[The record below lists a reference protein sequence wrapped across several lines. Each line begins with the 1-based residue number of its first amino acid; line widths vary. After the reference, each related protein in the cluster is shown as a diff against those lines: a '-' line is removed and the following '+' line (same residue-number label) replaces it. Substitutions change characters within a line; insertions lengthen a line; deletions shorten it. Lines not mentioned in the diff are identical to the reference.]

1 MRFIYTLVVA
11 LAVSVS
17 ARADD
22 HIVIVFDTSGS
33 MGEHMRT
40 AGKSRMAVAQE
51 ALVEVVGKVPPTTKI
66 GILTFEGWIYDLQTV
81 DRDKITAAIRATRP
95 GGGTPLYKFMKD
107 GADRLLQER
116 AKQLNV
122 GSYKLLVVTD
132 GQAQDDELNKDGT
145 WRDGTFKPGYLK
157 DIINRGIVVDAIGLA
172 MSEDHKLKNQI
183 NGFYSKGEDP
193 ATLQQGLNKAVAEVG
208 FSGKDSGGE
217 EFFAELNQMPE
228 VFVKATITGLTELP
242 NHPIGERAPL
252 RVLQDGKVVEIP
264 HPDNVAANSGGMG
277 WGWWL
282 LICIG
287 TCVLVIFVVALI
299 IGNRR

>member
-1 MRFIYTLVVA
+1 MRFIYTLVAA
-11 LAVSVS
+11 LAISVC

-33 MGEHMRT
+33 MGEHMRA
-40 AGKSRMAVAQE
+40 AGKSRMAVAQD
-51 ALVEVVGKVPPTTKI
+51 ALVEVMGKVPITTKV
-66 GILTFEGWIYDLQTV
+66 GILTFEGWIYDLQAV
-81 DRDKITAAIRATRP
+81 DREKVSAAIRGTRP
-95 GGGTPLYKFMKD
+95 GGGTPLYRYMKT

-132 GQAQDDELNKDGT
+132 GQADDDGLNRDGT
-145 WRDGTFKPGYLK
+145 WKNGTFRPGYLK

-183 NGFYSKGEDP
+183 NGFYMKGEDP

-208 FSGKDSGGE
+208 FTGKDSGGD

-228 VFVKATITGLTELP
+228 TFVKATITGLTDLP

-252 RVLQDGKVVEIP
+252 RVVQDGKVVEVA
-264 HPDNVAANSGGMG
+264 HPDNEAAQGGGMG
-277 WGWWL
+277 WGWWV
-282 LICIG
+282 LI
-287 TCVLVIFVVALI
+287 VLGGGVLTIFLI
-299 IGNRR
+299 AIITGNRR